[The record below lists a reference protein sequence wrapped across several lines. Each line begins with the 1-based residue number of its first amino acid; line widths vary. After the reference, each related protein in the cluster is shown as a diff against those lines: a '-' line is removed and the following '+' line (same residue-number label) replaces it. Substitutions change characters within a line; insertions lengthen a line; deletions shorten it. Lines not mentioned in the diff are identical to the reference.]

1 MLGLSL
7 GLWRLRRPSA
17 GGAVPVNS
25 LAPAVSGT
33 TNVGE
38 TLTTTNGNW
47 TNSPT
52 SYAYTWYRDGVPI
65 GGATSST
72 YLLVADD
79 EGALIYARV
88 VASNAAG
95 SGASKDSNTVGPIR
109 QEVIGEFLDL
119 YAGGSLELYAGGNLE
134 LYAAVVALALY
145 SGGFLELYSGGYH
158 ELYNTSANALT
169 YGGEA
174 LTYLGEQVTYTG

>member
-7 GLWRLRRPSA
+7 GLWRLRRSGA

-65 GGATSST
+65 SGATSST
-72 YLLVADD
+72 YLLVAAD
-79 EGALIYARV
+79 EGALIYVRV
-88 VASNAAG
+88 IASNAAG
-95 SGASKDSNTVGPIR
+95 SGASKDSNTVGPIGP
-109 QEVIGEFLDL
+109 EVIGEFLDL
-119 YAGGSLELYAGGNLE
+119 YAGGRLDLYAGGSLELYA
-134 LYAAVVALALY
+134 ASFAVTFAGA
-145 SGGFLELYSGGYH
+145 
-158 ELYNTSANALT
+158 
-169 YGGEA
+169 A
-174 LTYLGEQVTYTG
+174 LTYLGDTVTYAG